1 MGTHRMP
8 SIHPDQLKAEA
19 AEAAELLKKLKAC
32 MNPEHNPSRYL
43 RTHGGTHRGCSRG
56 TRRGTHGVDI
66 DTHMFVSLSIHIL
79 LYSLPRQGALIYSTL
94 PPC

>member
-1 MGTHRMP
+1 MGVLVGTHRMP

-43 RTHGGTHRGCSRG
+43 RTQAVLAGVL
-56 TRRGTHGVDI
+56 TR
-66 DTHMFVSLSIHIL
+66 
-79 LYSLPRQGALIYSTL
+79 YS
-94 PPC
+94 

>member
-1 MGTHRMP
+1 MRVLVGTHRMP

-43 RTHGGTHRGCSRG
+43 RTHGVLV
-56 TRRGTHGVDI
+56 GVL
-66 DTHMFVSLSIHIL
+66 VG
-79 LYSLPRQGALIYSTL
+79 YS
-94 PPC
+94 